1 MKRAPTTTIVSL
13 NQPRRPTVG
22 DVIDRVLDKG
32 IVIEYQISRMSL
44 SGIDLP
50 VTVDGRFVVAS
61 LDTYLEY
68 AEPLSRSGV
77 LAGSD
82 AWLHELGAP

>member
-1 MKRAPTTTIVSL
+1 MGKNPKTKNPNGIVEL
-13 NQPRRPTVG
+13 DRTRRPTAV

-32 IVIEYQISRMSL
+32 IVVEYQINRVSL

-50 VTVDGRFVVAS
+50 VTVDARYVIAS

-68 AEPLSRSGV
+68 AEPLRKTGF
-77 LAGSD
+77 L
-82 AWLHELGAP
+82 

>member
-1 MKRAPTTTIVSL
+1 MKKNLDTVGNRKRARQLAAV
-13 NQPRRPTVG
+13 

-32 IVIEYQISRMSL
+32 IVIEYHVNRVSL

-50 VTVDGRFVVAS
+50 VTMDARVVVAS

-68 AEPLSRSGV
+68 GESLRETG
-77 LAGSD
+77 LLEGTD
-82 AWLHELGAP
+82 AWLQDTTIP